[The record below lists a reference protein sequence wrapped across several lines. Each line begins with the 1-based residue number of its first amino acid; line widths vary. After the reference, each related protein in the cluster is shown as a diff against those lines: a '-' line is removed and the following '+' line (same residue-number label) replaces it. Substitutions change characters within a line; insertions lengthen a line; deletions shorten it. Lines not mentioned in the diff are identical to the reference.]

1 MGSIYKRGHVYWIK
15 YYRSGQSFRES
26 SKSDRKSDAVR
37 LLHLREGHL
46 AEGRPFSPRAL
57 RLRFEDLAADVRNDY
72 ASRGLRTTRRVN
84 ELLAHLSRT
93 FAGWQASEITTDAI
107 RAYIASRQQEGAA
120 NGTINRETAALGRG
134 FTLALQAGKL
144 WHKSHIPKLRES
156 NPRQGFFE
164 PAVFEAVRA
173 ALPDHLY
180 GVATFAYYVGWRL
193 GEIVALRWGQVDLT
207 RGEVRLEPGTTKN
220 GEGRTIFLEGELRDV
235 LKVMSERRVAG
246 CDYVFHRQGRKL
258 HDFRKA
264 WAAAC
269 SAAGVVPKVQP
280 TNQRAATA
288 SKQPALDRP
297 GLLFH
302 DLRRTAVRNMV
313 RAGVPERVA
322 MQISGHKTRS
332 VFDRYHIVSDGDLR
346 DAAWRVAAWNG
357 GVHAAAASDGHSLG
371 TTEQPATAVD
381 DAKML

>member
-144 WHKSHIPKLRES
+144 WHKSHIPKLRETLGKS
-156 NPRQGFFE
+156 SLDAIEQRRCLFSDVPFVESDDQRPSLLNDLIRNP
-164 PAVFEAVRA
+164 
-173 ALPDHLY
+173 
-180 GVATFAYYVGWRL
+180 
-193 GEIVALRWGQVDLT
+193 
-207 RGEVRLEPGTTKN
+207 
-220 GEGRTIFLEGELRDV
+220 
-235 LKVMSERRVAG
+235 
-246 CDYVFHRQGRKL
+246 
-258 HDFRKA
+258 
-264 WAAAC
+264 
-269 SAAGVVPKVQP
+269 
-280 TNQRAATA
+280 
-288 SKQPALDRP
+288 
-297 GLLFH
+297 
-302 DLRRTAVRNMV
+302 
-313 RAGVPERVA
+313 
-322 MQISGHKTRS
+322 
-332 VFDRYHIVSDGDLR
+332 
-346 DAAWRVAAWNG
+346 
-357 GVHAAAASDGHSLG
+357 
-371 TTEQPATAVD
+371 
-381 DAKML
+381 